1 MLTDEQ
7 VASFER
13 DGFLN
18 GGVLLDND
26 EVVELRAD
34 LERVLEIGPDGI
46 GDNDPRPVSFR
57 DLRSGSDGPSDT
69 PVWQIVN
76 IWESAPAFEQLI
88 YHPFIVRA
96 ISQLTGHRD
105 LQVWHDQIQYKPAET
120 GGATTWHQDAPLWPI
135 IKPMTPVSAWIP
147 MDDADE
153 DNGCMWMVP
162 GSHKWGNQIE
172 FLRTNGNLQK
182 LEEFDRLA
190 SFEAPDNAPV
200 AARPWPVK
208 KGEVSFHHSLTWHGS
223 PFNQSPRPRRAIA
236 IHYMTGEA
244 KYDESGNHLMKQFVD
259 LSDGAPMAEAG
270 PHFPVVCQNGEPV
283 GIPDQ
288 LRSMGDPSSIGHT
301 YEVTDRDHT

>member
-105 LQVWHDQIQYKPAET
+105 LMVWHDQIQYKPAQY
-120 GGATTWHQDAPLWPI
+120 GGSTHWHQDAPLWPI

-147 MDDADE
+147 LMILPPGPMTLPILSGLILMDSIRGACGLSSAGLDIA
-153 DNGCMWMVP
+153 CAMTSWTLP
-162 GSHKWGNQIE
+162 S
-172 FLRTNGNLQK
+172 
-182 LEEFDRLA
+182 A
-190 SFEAPDNAPV
+190 SV
-200 AARPWPVK
+200 A
-208 KGEVSFHHSLTWHGS
+208 
-223 PFNQSPRPRRAIA
+223 
-236 IHYMTGEA
+236 
-244 KYDESGNHLMKQFVD
+244 
-259 LSDGAPMAEAG
+259 
-270 PHFPVVCQNGEPV
+270 
-283 GIPDQ
+283 
-288 LRSMGDPSSIGHT
+288 
-301 YEVTDRDHT
+301 